1 MIEEIRSRI
10 ARKRWQLELQ
20 VVYQHLTV
28 IRALYSTPGRSKTQL
43 LHTLQLPR
51 TYYKEIREGVRV
63 RETYV
68 AYTLNTMHNLRLQKN
83 VKY

>member
-1 MIEEIRSRI
+1 MTTSRCGCHATMIEENRSRI

-28 IRALYSTPGRSKTQL
+28 IRALYSSLARGKALL

-51 TYYKEIREGVRV
+51 LIISDGHVNIMRKKPRYERV
-63 RETYV
+63 R
-68 AYTLNTMHNLRLQKN
+68 A
-83 VKY
+83 